1 MDDPFLFSQET
12 DYANLLSVKLYEY
25 SRADF
30 DRCSVNTYAFNRIF
44 AVFSSE
50 GAGSTVGSPMFGGE
64 LPMEPGNLFFFSAG
78 VPVAFHFRPGT
89 CFYAFH
95 YNLQLLPFSEIFLS
109 FPHMERK
116 MAPEIIQEFDRIS
129 RLPLDGIRRACKI
142 KGMLFQI
149 TADFLP
155 GNLMTFQN
163 AVLSRY
169 RKMLDYIERNIHAG
183 ITIDELADVAG
194 MHRSTLSRSFSRDT
208 GITLKKYISH
218 QLQLQAAL
226 LLRESR
232 LSIKEIA
239 RKLNF
244 NDEYYFSHFF
254 KRESGVSPREF
265 RQQVF
270 EATAD
275 QSSRRDS

>member
-116 MAPEIIQEFDRIS
+116 MA
-129 RLPLDGIRRACKI
+129 RLPLDGIQRACKI

>member
-1 MDDPFLFSQET
+1 MNFLDDPYLFSQET

-44 AVFSSE
+44 AVYSST
-50 GAGSTVGSPMFGGE
+50 GPVSTVGSPMFGGE
-64 LPMEPGNLFFFSAG
+64 LPMEPGSLFFFSAG
-78 VPVAFHFRPGT
+78 VPVSFHFRHGT

-109 FPHMERK
+109 FAHMERI
-116 MAPEIIQEFDRIS
+116 MAPEIIRELDRIS
-129 RLPLDGIRRACKI
+129 SLPVDGIQRACKI

-155 GNLMTFQN
+155 RNLITFQN
-163 AVLSRY
+163 AITSRY
-169 RKMLDYIERNIHAG
+169 RKMLDYIERNIHAK
-183 ITIDELADVAG
+183 ITIDELAEVAG
-194 MHRSTLSRSFSRDT
+194 MHRSTLSRSFSQDT
-208 GITLKKYISH
+208 GITLKKYLSH
-218 QLQLQAAL
+218 QLQLRAAL
-226 LLRESR
+226 LLRESK

-239 RKLNF
+239 RRLNF

-265 RQQVF
+265 RQQIF
-270 EATAD
+270 EVAA
-275 QSSRRDS
+275 RNR

>member
-50 GAGSTVGSPMFGGE
+50 GAGSTVGE

-129 RLPLDGIRRACKI
+129 RLPLDGIQRACKI

-244 NDEYYFSHFF
+244 NDEYYFSHLF
-254 KRESGVSPREF
+254 KQRYGVSPGAYRREF
-265 RQQVF
+265 HRS
-270 EATAD
+270 E
-275 QSSRRDS
+275 